1 MHKEF
6 LKLLEKATGRSE
18 HVIAVN
24 FDIRGFTPFCETED
38 SLNVATY
45 ITRVYLKILND
56 YFKNTSFYKPTGD
69 GLIIIIP
76 YETENLREVADST
89 ISTCLNLLEKFG
101 SLCKEDPMV
110 NFPTPQKIGIG
121 LTRGS
126 VCCITSEDK
135 ILDYSGR
142 KLNLA
147 SRLMDLARP
156 SGIVLDYSYG
166 IDLLKDETKELFAE
180 ENVYVR
186 GVAEAN
192 PIKIYY
198 TRQYTLIPDSYKEPL
213 KEPVWQTDRSEYTFK
228 ETKGMLPH
236 LELLLSKK
244 PLDINKITVRI
255 THDDP
260 DLEDVEVYH
269 DYKFPHKVHKYKR
282 LGTKHHVVLDT
293 PHIIKDLEKY
303 GIPDDM
309 EIRIAV
315 IYPTK

>member
-18 HVIAVN
+18 HVITVN

-56 YFKNTSFYKPTGD
+56 YFKNASFYKPTGD
-69 GLIIIIP
+69 GLIIIVP
-76 YETENLREVADST
+76 YDRENLRDIANST
-89 ISTCLNLLEKFG
+89 TSTCLNLLENFG
-101 SLCKEDPMV
+101 SLCNEDPMV

-156 SGIVLDYSYG
+156 SGIVLDDSFG
-166 IDLLKDETKELFAE
+166 LDLLKDETKELFAE
-180 ENVYVR
+180 DNVYVR
-186 GVAEAN
+186 GVAEEN

-213 KEPVWQTDRSEYTFK
+213 KEPVWQTDRREYIFEKFK
-228 ETKGMLPH
+228 RMKPN
-236 LELLLSKK
+236 LEISLTKK
-244 PLDINKITVRI
+244 PLDISKITVRI
-255 THDDP
+255 THENP
-260 DLEDVEVYH
+260 DLEGLQTYH
-269 DYKFPHKVHKYKR
+269 NYYFPHELHKYR
-282 LGTKHHVVLDT
+282 QLGTKYYIVLDT
-293 PHIIKDLEKY
+293 PSIVKSLEED
-303 GIPDDM
+303 GVSDDM
-309 EIRIAV
+309 KIRIAV
-315 IYPTK
+315 IYPSK